1 MSHAHIAAASLS
13 THGFAV
19 AARLLRIVLSAI
31 LALVVTGCR
40 PDAPDAQ
47 RKRFDTPHI
56 VIITLDTTR
65 ADHLGCYGYFRNTS
79 PYLDSFAKEG
89 IVFDRC
95 LAPMATTL
103 PTHTSLLTGTYP
115 IEHGV
120 LANVYRGGRPYV
132 PSPDL
137 ISWAELARRGGYET
151 GGFVSAAP
159 LKKFTGI
166 NAGFDTYEEPGPFQR
181 SAAETN
187 VGALAWLEARTGDR
201 PCFLWVHYYD
211 PHFPYT
217 PIPEY
222 DTFTTDEALEKFIA
236 DRKIHASAPNRS
248 LQPVEAR
255 RAHNAYDG
263 EIRYMDEQLRILM
276 DKVDRVLGKDN
287 TLVVI
292 VGDHGE
298 GLCQHGEASHG
309 STWDEQLHVPLLIR
323 IPGEK
328 PRRIATVMSLVDIA
342 PTMLAWVKGEAFAP
356 LLKQTSGRDVLAAG
370 AGSAPV
376 FSQRRGQAAAEGDK
390 PAFAATTER
399 WKYIHE
405 VGGEDALYD
414 LSVDPYELN
423 NVLVKGKEP
432 APALLDFIMRTM
444 ATQTKSAARYQ
455 SKREGAPAKLD
466 PVVLEQLRTLG
477 YLGADEEEEEA
488 PAPPPLPAPQP
499 GDVDPDGC

>member
-1 MSHAHIAAASLS
+1 MRCSLLS
-13 THGFAV
+13 AFV
-19 AARLLRIVLSAI
+19 AA
-31 LALVVTGCR
+31 LALIAPGCR

-47 RKRFDTPHI
+47 RKRFDKPHI

-65 ADHLGCYGYFRNTS
+65 ADHLGCYGYFRDTS
-79 PYLDSFAKEG
+79 PYLDSFAKESL
-89 IVFDRC
+89 VFDRC

-103 PTHTSLLTGTYP
+103 PTHTSLLTATYP

-132 PSPDL
+132 PSPEL
-137 ISWAELARRGGYET
+137 VSWAELARRAGYET

-159 LKKFTGI
+159 LKTFTGI
-166 NAGFDTYEEPGPFQR
+166 NTGFDTYDEPVPFQR
-181 SAAETN
+181 PAEETN
-187 VGALAWLEARTGDR
+187 RGAIAWLDQRTGEK

-211 PHFPYT
+211 PHFPYA
-217 PIPEY
+217 PIGEY
-222 DTFTTDEALEKFIA
+222 DTFTTDEKLEKFIA
-236 DRKIHASAPNRS
+236 DRKIHPDAPNRS
-248 LQPVEAR
+248 HQPVEAR

-263 EIRYMDEQLRILM
+263 EIRYMDNQLRLLM
-276 DKVDRVLGKDN
+276 ERVDQVLGRDR
-287 TLVVI
+287 TLVII

-323 IPGEK
+323 VPGEK
-328 PRRIATVMSLVDIA
+328 PRRIPTVMSVVDVA
-342 PTMLAWVKGEAFAP
+342 PTVLAWVKGEAFAP
-356 LLKQTSGRDVLAAG
+356 LIGQASGRDVLAPG
-370 AGSAPV
+370 AGSRPV

-390 PAFAATTER
+390 PAFTATTER
-399 WKYIHE
+399 WKYVHE

-414 LSVDPYELN
+414 LSVDPYELT

-444 ATQTKSAARYQ
+444 AEQTRAAARYQ
-455 SKREGAPAKLD
+455 SKREGAPARLD

-477 YLGADEEEEEA
+477 YLGEDEEEEPESPPPPPDA
-488 PAPPPLPAPQP
+488 APPGAI
-499 GDVDPDGC
+499 DPDGC